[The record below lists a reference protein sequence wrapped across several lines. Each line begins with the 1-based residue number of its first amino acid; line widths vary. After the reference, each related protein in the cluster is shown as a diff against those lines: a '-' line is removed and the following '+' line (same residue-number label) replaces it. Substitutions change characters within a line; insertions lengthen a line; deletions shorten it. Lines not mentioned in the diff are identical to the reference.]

1 MPRCD
6 RNQVTPIRQQDRI
19 LVRPYKTAAFD
30 GINRLGRV
38 PILEPEL
45 EPAAAVGVVVGAD

>member
-45 EPAAAVGVVVGAD
+45 EPAAAVNVVVGAD